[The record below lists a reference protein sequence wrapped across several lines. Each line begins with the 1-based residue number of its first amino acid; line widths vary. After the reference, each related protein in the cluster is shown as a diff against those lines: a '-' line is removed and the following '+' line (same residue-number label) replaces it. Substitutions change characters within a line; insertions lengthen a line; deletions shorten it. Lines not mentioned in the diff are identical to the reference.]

1 MLQSPVVAE
10 LLPKAAIREE
20 PEATSLNQTLLKQYP
35 EEIFGR
41 DAALELIE
49 DILAA
54 RVGIYLLA
62 APENGELLAR
72 RLSSIHFVLLQ

>member
-1 MLQSPVVAE
+1 MLQIPVVAE

-20 PEATSLNQTLLKQYP
+20 PEAISLNQILLEQHP

-62 APENGELLAR
+62 APEHGGLLAR
-72 RLSSIHFVLLQ
+72 RLSTIHFVLL